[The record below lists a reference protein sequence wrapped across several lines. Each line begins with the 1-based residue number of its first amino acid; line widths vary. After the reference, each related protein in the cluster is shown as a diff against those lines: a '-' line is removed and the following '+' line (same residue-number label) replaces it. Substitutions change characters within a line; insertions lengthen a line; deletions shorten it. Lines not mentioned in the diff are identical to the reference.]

1 MKKFLDDDFLLEGK
15 VARELY
21 HERAA
26 RVPIL
31 DFHCHLPPE
40 DIARDTIFRNLTH
53 VWLAGDHYKWRALR
67 SNGIPERLVTG
78 DGTDE
83 EKFLA
88 WAQTVPKTLRN
99 PLYHWTHLELRRY
112 FGIRRLLDA
121 ESAPGIWHRCNEMLA
136 SPGFSAREL
145 LRKMGVRLVC
155 TTDDPADTLEH
166 HRKIREEVT
175 DIVVLPT
182 FRPDA
187 AMALD
192 DPAQWNAY
200 LDRLGNVAGIDIRSY
215 DSLLEALDRR
225 HAFFH
230 EMGGRLSD
238 HGLEAVPAEEFTAG
252 QVKEAFTKLRLHQS
266 VSPGEIARL
275 RSALLLELGRMNHAR
290 GWAMQLHI
298 GPIRNN
304 NTRFFQA
311 LGRDAGFDSIGDAPV
326 ARPLARFLDS
336 LDCDN
341 RLPKTILY
349 NINPRDN
356 YLMGTMA
363 GNFQDGTVPGK
374 IQWGASWWFLDQK
387 EGIAW
392 HFNALS
398 ALGLLSRFVGMVTDS
413 RSFLS
418 GPRHEYFRRIL
429 CNLVGADARRGELPR
444 DMDLLG
450 GLVEDVCY
458 NNAKGYFG
466 FELKGE

>member
-1 MKKFLDDDFLLEGK
+1 MKRFLDDDFLLENR

-21 HERAA
+21 FGHAA
-26 RVPIL
+26 EMPIL

-40 DIARDTIFRNLTH
+40 DIANDTIFQNLTR

-67 SNGIPERLVTG
+67 SNGVAERVITG

-88 WAQTVPKTLRN
+88 WAKTAPKTLRN

-112 FGIRRLLDA
+112 FGIKKLLDA
-121 ESAPGIWHRCNEMLA
+121 DSAPSIWRRCNEMLA
-136 SPGFSAREL
+136 TKEFSARNL
-145 LRKMGVRLVC
+145 LRKVNVRLVC

-166 HRKIREEVT
+166 HRRVRDEGI
-175 DIVVLPT
+175 DIQMLPT

-187 AMALD
+187 AMGVD
-192 DPAQWNAY
+192 DPAAWNAY
-200 LDRLGNVAGIDIRSY
+200 IERLGAAAGADIGTF
-215 DSLLEALDRR
+215 DALIATLDRR

-230 EMGGRLSD
+230 AMGGRLSD
-238 HGLEAVPAEEFTAG
+238 HGLETVPAEEFTRSDAAHAFSKLRAG
-252 QVKEAFTKLRLHQS
+252 QSLSSEEAAKF
-266 VSPGEIARL
+266 
-275 RSALLLELGRMNHAR
+275 RSAVLLEIGRMNHAR

-304 NTRFFQA
+304 NTRYFRR
-311 LGRDAGFDSIGDAPV
+311 LRRDAGFDSIGDAPV
-326 ARPLARFLDS
+326 ARSLAKFLDS
-336 LDCDN
+336 LDRDD

-356 YLMGTMA
+356 YLMGTMI
-363 GNFQDGTVPGK
+363 GNFQDGTLPGK

-387 EGIAW
+387 EGITW

-429 CNLVGADARRGELPR
+429 CNLLGSEVKAGELPR
-444 DMDLLG
+444 DMALLG
-450 GLVEDVCY
+450 ELVEDVCY
-458 NNAKGYFG
+458 NNAKAYFG
-466 FELKGE
+466 FNVKGE

>member
-1 MKKFLDDDFLLEGK
+1 MKKFLDDDFLLENR
-15 VARELY
+15 VARDLY
-21 HERAA
+21 RAHAA
-26 RVPIL
+26 RMPIL

-40 DIARDTIFRNLTH
+40 DIANDTIFGNLTR

-67 SNGIPERLVTG
+67 SNGVPERLITG

-88 WAQTVPKTLRN
+88 WAQTAPKTLRN

-112 FGIRRLLDA
+112 FGVKKLLDA
-121 ESAPGIWHRCNEMLA
+121 ESAPAIWRRCNEMLL
-136 SPGFSAREL
+136 SPEFSARNL
-145 LRKMGVRLVC
+145 LRKMNVRLVC
-155 TTDDPADTLEH
+155 TTDDPADDLRH
-166 HRKIREEVT
+166 HRRIREEKV
-175 DIVVLPT
+175 DIQVLPT

-187 AMALD
+187 AMAVD
-192 DPAQWNAY
+192 DPAAWNAY
-200 LDRLGNVAGIDIRSY
+200 IGRLAAAAGTDIGNY
-215 DSLLEALDRR
+215 DALVRALDAR

-238 HGLEAVPAEEFTAG
+238 HGIETVPAEDFTAAE
-252 QVKEAFTKLRLHQS
+252 VDDAFSTLRS
-266 VSPGEIARL
+266 GRAISPERAAQF
-275 RSALLLELGRMNHAR
+275 RSALLLEIGRMNHAR
-290 GWAMQLHI
+290 VWAMQLHI

-304 NTRFFQA
+304 NTRFFKR

-326 ARPLARFLDS
+326 ARPLSKFLDS
-336 LDCDN
+336 LDRDD

-356 YLMGTMA
+356 YLMGTMV
-363 GNFQDGTVPGK
+363 GNFQDGSTPGK

-387 EGIAW
+387 EGITW

-429 CNLVGADARRGELPR
+429 CNLVGSEAKRGELPY
-444 DMDLLG
+444 DMALLG
-450 GLVEDVCY
+450 GLVEDISY
-458 NNAKGYFG
+458 NNAKAYFG
-466 FELKGE
+466 FKLKGE

>member
-1 MKKFLDDDFLLEGK
+1 MKKFLGDDFLLENK
-15 VARELY
+15 VARDLY
-21 HERAA
+21 YGHAA
-26 RVPIL
+26 RMPII

-40 DIARDTIFRNLTH
+40 DIANDTVFRNLTH

-67 SNGIPERLVTG
+67 SNGIPERLITG
-78 DGTDE
+78 TGTDE

-88 WAQTVPKTLRN
+88 WAQTVPRTLRN
-99 PLYHWTHLELRRY
+99 PLYHWTHLELRRF
-112 FGIRRLLDA
+112 FGVKKLLDA
-121 ESAPGIWHRCNEMLA
+121 DSAPGIWRRCNEMLA
-136 SPGFSAREL
+136 TPEFSARNL
-145 LRKMGVRLVC
+145 LRKMDVRLVC
-155 TTDDPADTLEH
+155 TTDDPADSLQH
-166 HRKIREEVT
+166 HRRIREEGF
-175 DIVVLPT
+175 DIQVLPT

-187 AMALD
+187 AMAVD

-200 LDRLGNVAGIDIRSY
+200 LDRLGDAADIDIRSY
-215 DSLLEALDRR
+215 DALVGALDRR

-238 HGLEAVPAEEFTAG
+238 HGLETVPAEDFTAA
-252 QVKEAFTKLRLHQS
+252 QVKEAFTKLRARQS
-266 VSPGEIARL
+266 VSPGEIARF
-275 RSALLLELGRMNHAR
+275 RSALMIEIGRMNHAR
-290 GWAMQLHI
+290 GWTMQLHM

-304 NTRFFQA
+304 STRSFQK
-311 LGRDAGFDSIGDAPV
+311 LGRDAGFDSIGDAPL
-326 ARPLARFLDS
+326 ARPLAKFLDA
-336 LDCDN
+336 LDRDD

-356 YLMGTMA
+356 YLMGTMI

-429 CNLVGADARRGELPR
+429 CNLIGTDAKRGELPL
-444 DMDLLG
+444 DMGMLG
-450 GLVEDVCY
+450 ALVKDVCF

-466 FELKGE
+466 FNLKGE